1 MLCSGGGET
10 GGHQVEVPAAGS
22 DSHFHQ
28 REQALEQAL
37 EQEWEQLL
45 QQEHPRLKS
54 CVCDHDD
61 NNDREA
67 VLMPEHR

>member
-10 GGHQVEVPAAGS
+10 GGHQVAVPVAGS
-22 DSHFHQ
+22 VSHFHQ
-28 REQALEQAL
+28 REQAL

-45 QQEHPRLKS
+45 QQTHPRLKS
-54 CVCDHDD
+54 SVCDDNDD
-61 NNDREA
+61 SDTEA